1 MSSTLSG
8 GNLSGGNLSGGNL
21 SGGADA
27 VDSQLEG
34 GSPKHHVKVMRA
46 DGTHYWRRTKSAMKR
61 GYLHHKERMRR
72 KSAKKSPRKGK
83 KRSAKK

>member
-21 SGGADA
+21 SGGAGD
-27 VDSQLEG
+27 DSQLEG
-34 GSPKHHVKVMRA
+34 GSPKHHMKVMRK
-46 DGTHYWRRTKSAMKR
+46 DGTFYWRRTKSAVKR

-72 KSAKKSPRKGK
+72 KSAKKSPRK
-83 KRSAKK
+83 KRSMKK